1 MRKDGRNNLEFRA
14 FKIIPDYVKNAPS
27 SVLIEQ
33 GETKSICT
41 ATFDNRTPHFVKD
54 SGKGWLKAE
63 YSMLPG
69 SSGKQRINRERN
81 KVNNRNIEIQRFI
94 GRALRNT
101 FDLGQI
107 EEKLIYIDAD
117 VIQADGSTRCAA
129 INCSILTLIKLLQY
143 LVFENLIKDLPE
155 VEIISA
161 VSIGIKDND
170 ILVDLTYEEDSS
182 VDADIN
188 IVSSEKQNII
198 EVQAFTEENPI
209 PKDIFQR
216 VIDLGIEKNMEII
229 NLLKKHI
236 NI

>member
-1 MRKDGRNNLEFRA
+1 M
-14 FKIIPDYVKNAPS
+14 
-27 SVLIEQ
+27 
-33 GETKSICT
+33 
-41 ATFDNRTPHFVKD
+41 
-54 SGKGWLKAE
+54 
-63 YSMLPG
+63 
-69 SSGKQRINRERN
+69 
-81 KVNNRNIEIQRFI
+81 
-94 GRALRNT
+94 
-101 FDLGQI
+101 GQI